1 MWSRLFLAAFII
13 PKWHTRTHTLS
24 SGGGKESLISL
35 FIAAGKQH
43 KHINLNQ
50 QKNLTGEI
58 LRRHWWWRNNTVGF
72 IHIINS
78 LIKNDSYCFNTTDST
93 MIALPLNSISV
104 VWTLWLNWLNPLKC
118 CIGIQ
123 QCTVCVFTCVGD
135 LLSCRFGLT
144 LRKPLAAKE
153 EVMSSPFLRPSVLRD
168 LQASGTHTHT
178 ITGHSHT
185 SHNTWQAVHKTTRPL
200 DANAWCIPFHCLQCK
215 INWMRASCQDTLHW
229 TAVTWIWRVRLTP
242 CEEKRNTH

>member
-1 MWSRLFLAAFII
+1 MWSRLL
-13 PKWHTRTHTLS
+13 PCCVYYLPQMTHKHWTHTPL
-24 SGGGKESLISL
+24 EDERNLWLVSLQPLENNISTW
-35 FIAAGKQH
+35 
-43 KHINLNQ
+43 INR
-50 QKNLTGEI
+50 KTWREI
-58 LRRHWWWRNNTVGF
+58 IWRHWWWRNNTVGF
-72 IHIINS
+72 IHTINF
-78 LIKNDSYCFNTTDST
+78 LIKNDSHCFNTTDST